1 LVLQKNLRLM
11 SFLPGNTPMNLFF
24 PIATLLG
31 ALAVGAIS
39 PGPSF
44 VFVARTSVA
53 GSRGE
58 GLAAAVGMGIGA
70 VIFAILVMLGLHAL
84 LASVGWLYF
93 ALKAAG
99 ALYLIYMGIG
109 LWKGAGRPFVEAD
122 EAAPVSGSPH
132 SSFLRALL
140 TQLSNPKALVVYG
153 SIFAALLPPDLPRSA
168 SVILPFLVFMVEAG
182 WYSIVALALSS
193 ATPRRAYLRCKTGID
208 RVAGGVLG
216 LLGLKLLLS
225 ADSPR

>member
-1 LVLQKNLRLM
+1 
-11 SFLPGNTPMNLFF
+11 MNLFLS
-24 PIATLLG
+24 IATLLG
-31 ALAVGAIS
+31 ALAIGSIS

-53 GSRGE
+53 GSRIE
-58 GLAAAVGMGIGA
+58 GLAAAIGMGIGG

-99 ALYLIYMGIG
+99 ALYLIYLAVG
-109 LWKGAGRPFVEAD
+109 LWKGAGKPFVETD
-122 EAAPVSGSPH
+122 QVAPIPGSAR

-168 SVILPFLVFMVEAG
+168 SVILPFLVFTVEAG

-193 ATPRRAYLRCKTGID
+193 ATPRRAYLRCKAHID
-208 RVAGGVLG
+208 RVTGGVLG
-216 LLGLKLLLS
+216 LLGLKLLFS
-225 ADSPR
+225 ADSSR